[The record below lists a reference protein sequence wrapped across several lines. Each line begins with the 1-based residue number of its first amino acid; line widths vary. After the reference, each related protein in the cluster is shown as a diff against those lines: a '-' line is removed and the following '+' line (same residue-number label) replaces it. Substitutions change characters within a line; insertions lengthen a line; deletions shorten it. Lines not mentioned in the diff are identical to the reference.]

1 MAETLKEYLVKLG
14 WDINKSQLT
23 QSLHSI
29 NSFSSSSEGLI
40 SRLSKNLL
48 KAGSA
53 VASALLGTTSAVT
66 AMMFGVADADR
77 EVERFARRM
86 WMTESQAR
94 SLTTALDA
102 VGASYQDIYYMTA
115 EEYRNYL
122 ETDFDDVD
130 LKELKDIRKIR
141 IDRNHTKEK
150 RIAQYLRQV
159 GNPYLVCIG
168 NVKVKIRF
176 ANNGVSFE
184 DAFEELLLSV

>member
-1 MAETLKEYLVKLG
+1 
-14 WDINKSQLT
+14 
-23 QSLHSI
+23 
-29 NSFSSSSEGLI
+29 
-40 SRLSKNLL
+40 
-48 KAGSA
+48 
-53 VASALLGTTSAVT
+53 
-66 AMMFGVADADR
+66 
-77 EVERFARRM
+77 
-86 WMTESQAR
+86 
-94 SLTTALDA
+94 
-102 VGASYQDIYYMTA
+102 MTA

-141 IDRNHTKEK
+141 IDRNQTKEK

-159 GNPYLVCIG
+159 GNHYLVCIG